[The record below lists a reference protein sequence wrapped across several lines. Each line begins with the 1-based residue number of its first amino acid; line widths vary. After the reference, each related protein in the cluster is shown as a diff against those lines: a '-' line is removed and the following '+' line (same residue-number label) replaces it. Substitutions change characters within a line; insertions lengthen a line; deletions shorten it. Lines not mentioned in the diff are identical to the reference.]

1 MADSNL
7 ARSILELY
15 PEITIDD
22 SRSNDKV
29 VTFSLM
35 EKKFALLCPDEQN
48 PASAAFILV
57 IDDDFEYPHIMLR
70 DIDLN
75 GDDVLPK
82 GKYRYVCLHQSGSV
96 ISFLQ
101 SLDEKVT
108 DEIERLIEL
117 MKLSQK
123 EVEREYQKEFLYYW
137 NSVSHN
143 DNAQLFLRNTDEY
156 VRMGV
161 YQGEKIRRYLA
172 PDIVLSDIDERK
184 SKSKDRAW
192 QRRSDIEAF
201 FIPII
206 DNRGILPPTKK
217 KKWGVSEII
226 EILYGKRIR
235 HISCST
241 FDAIKNETT
250 HYNCIDL
257 IFSMVVNAL
266 PITFMARLTI
276 KNSAG
281 NKTLLARILEG
292 NFEVQTMSIQRE
304 DYAYLNDIIGNSSSC
319 SNKRVLL
326 IGAGSLGSYVAWE
339 LVKNGFKQLTIYDG
353 DRLSSENFMRWAY
366 GGILK
371 SGNKATTLKFYLEL
385 MHPEIVVDS
394 HEKNFYAQDIT
405 DQINDYDYI
414 IFTVGSSDIQLQLNR
429 ILKEK
434 NIKSRVLFAWL
445 EAGGEHSHILSIDY
459 HQQGCFECLFT
470 DGKGDLINNKVNVV
484 EEDIV
489 ISNTISNGC
498 GATRVAYGSAVILRT
513 VSTLLTFIKEIESG
527 AKEENCLINI
537 APDKVVYDFDTF
549 EEKRCRCCGDKTQ

>member
-15 PEITIDD
+15 PEISIDD

-35 EKKFALLCPDEQN
+35 EKTFALLCPEEQT
-48 PASAAFILV
+48 PTSVAVILI
-57 IDDDFEYPHIMLR
+57 IDDDFDYPHIMLSE
-70 DIDLN
+70 IDFK
-75 GDDVLPK
+75 GDDVLAK
-82 GKYRYVCLHQSGSV
+82 GKYRFVCLHQSGSV
-96 ISFLQ
+96 VSFLQ
-101 SLDEKVT
+101 SFEEKIT

-117 MKLSQK
+117 MQLSPK
-123 EVEREYQKEFLYYW
+123 ETEREYQKEFLYYW
-137 NSVSHN
+137 NSVSRY
-143 DNAQLFLRNTDEY
+143 DNTHLYLKRANEY
-156 VRMGV
+156 ERLEV
-161 YQGEKIRRYLA
+161 YQGEKIIRYLS
-172 PDIVLSDIDERK
+172 PDIVLSDIDNRTNK
-184 SKSKDRAW
+184 GKDRVW

-217 KKWGVSEII
+217 KKWGVADIV

-241 FDAIKNETT
+241 FDAIKNEST

-266 PITFMARLTI
+266 PITFMARLTM

-304 DYAYLNDIIGNSSSC
+304 DYTYLNDIIGNSSSC
-319 SNKRVLL
+319 SNKKVLL

-394 HEKNFYAQDIT
+394 H
-405 DQINDYDYI
+405 
-414 IFTVGSSDIQLQLNR
+414 
-429 ILKEK
+429 
-434 NIKSRVLFAWL
+434 
-445 EAGGEHSHILSIDY
+445 
-459 HQQGCFECLFT
+459 
-470 DGKGDLINNKVNVV
+470 
-484 EEDIV
+484 
-489 ISNTISNGC
+489 
-498 GATRVAYGSAVILRT
+498 
-513 VSTLLTFIKEIESG
+513 
-527 AKEENCLINI
+527 
-537 APDKVVYDFDTF
+537 
-549 EEKRCRCCGDKTQ
+549 

>member
-1 MADSNL
+1 
-7 ARSILELY
+7 
-15 PEITIDD
+15 
-22 SRSNDKV
+22 
-29 VTFSLM
+29 M
-35 EKKFALLCPDEQN
+35 EKTFALLCPEEQT
-48 PASAAFILV
+48 PTSVAVILV
-57 IDDDFEYPHIMLR
+57 IDDDFDYPHIMLSE
-70 DIDLN
+70 IDFK
-75 GDDVLPK
+75 GDDVLAK
-82 GKYRYVCLHQSGSV
+82 GKYRFVCLHQSGSV
-96 ISFLQ
+96 VSFLQ
-101 SLDEKVT
+101 SFDEKIT

-117 MKLSQK
+117 MQLSPK
-123 EVEREYQKEFLYYW
+123 EAEREYQKEFLYYW
-137 NSVSHN
+137 NSVSRY
-143 DNAQLFLRNTDEY
+143 DNTHLYLKKTNEY
-156 VRMGV
+156 ERLEV
-161 YQGEKIRRYLA
+161 YQGEKIIRYLS
-172 PDIVLSDIDERK
+172 PDIVLSDIDNRTNK
-184 SKSKDRAW
+184 GKDRVW
-192 QRRSDIEAF
+192 QHRSDIEAF

-217 KKWGVSEII
+217 KKWGVADIV

-241 FDAIKNETT
+241 FDAIKNEST

-266 PITFMARLTI
+266 PITFMARLTM

-319 SNKRVLL
+319 SNKKVLL

-414 IFTVGSSDIQLQLNR
+414 IFTVGSSDVQLQLNR

-445 EAGGEHSHILSIDY
+445 EAGGDHSHILSIDY

-470 DGKGDLINNKVNVV
+470 DEKGDLINNKVNVV

-513 VSTLLTFIKEIESG
+513 VSALLTFIKEVESG
-527 AKEENCLINI
+527 AKDENCLINI

>member
-7 ARSILELY
+7 ARSILEVY

-35 EKKFALLCPDEQN
+35 EKTFALLCPDEEN
-48 PASAAFILV
+48 SASVAVILV
-57 IDDDFEYPHIMLR
+57 IDDDFDYPHIMLSE
-70 DIDLN
+70 IDFKGN
-75 GDDVLPK
+75 DVLAK
-82 GKYRYVCLHQSGSV
+82 GKYRFVCLHQSGNV
-96 ISFLQ
+96 VSFLQ
-101 SLDEKVT
+101 SFEEKIT

-117 MKLSQK
+117 MQLSPK
-123 EVEREYQKEFLYYW
+123 ETEREYQKEFLYYW
-137 NSVSHN
+137 NCVSHN

-172 PDIVLSDIDERK
+172 PDILLSDIEERK
-184 SKSKDRAW
+184 SKSKDRVW

-217 KKWGVSEII
+217 KKWGVAEIV
-226 EILYGKRIR
+226 EMLYGKRIR
-235 HISCST
+235 HISSAT
-241 FDAIKNETT
+241 FDAIKNEVT

-257 IFSMVVNAL
+257 IFFMVVNAL
-266 PITFMARLTI
+266 PITFMVRLTM

-281 NKTLLARILEG
+281 KKTLLARILEG

-319 SNKRVLL
+319 SNKRILL

-339 LVKNGFKQLTIYDG
+339 LVKNGFKQLNIYDG

-385 MHPEIVVDS
+385 MLPEIVVDS

-414 IFTVGSSDIQLQLNR
+414 IFTVGSSDVQLQLNR

-434 NIKSRVLFAWL
+434 NIKPRVLFAWL

-459 HQQGCFECLFT
+459 HQKGCFECLFT
-470 DGKGDLINNKVNVV
+470 D
-484 EEDIV
+484 
-489 ISNTISNGC
+489 
-498 GATRVAYGSAVILRT
+498 
-513 VSTLLTFIKEIESG
+513 
-527 AKEENCLINI
+527 
-537 APDKVVYDFDTF
+537 
-549 EEKRCRCCGDKTQ
+549 